1 MCTPKVLRAP
11 AGTGG
16 EAMRGPPERVDA
28 IRARST
34 DRENH
39 LIDELRAG
47 KIGRREFVRRAA
59 VAGMSIPLAGFIATA
74 CGAARDPLEEAD
86 PPQTGVPKQG
96 GTLRV
101 GQQQPPGALD
111 PVIVNNQPGLTVL
124 GQTGEFLVWSDGNL
138 ELQPRLA
145 ESWSANDDGS
155 AWTFNLRQGVKF
167 HNGAPMEA
175 EDVVTTFDRLA
186 DPENGSNALSV
197 FTGVLSKGGAKAVDA
212 STVEFTLDAPTGN
225 FPYLTSSDNYNAI
238 ILPKDYEGDWEKTF
252 IGTGPW
258 KLGQYRPG
266 VGITLLP
273 NEQYWD
279 PTRRPLAEKC
289 EFVFF
294 TNEQSLILGF
304 QGNQVDVVV
313 QFSVSG
319 GKALLTDPTV
329 VTTELKSSAHRQCH
343 MRCDVEPFDDKRIR
357 QAVGLLVNRPN
368 LVDGLLDTKTD
379 IGNDSPFAPV
389 YPSTSP
395 DVRQREQN
403 VAEARKLLE
412 AAGVADGFS
421 VTLSTWDGFEM
432 PDYAQLLQQD
442 LRAANIRLNL
452 SITDDGTYYGDATFG
467 NSPWLDS
474 KVGITEYGHRGVPNV
489 LLGAPLLSTGTW
501 NSAHFKNPTYDQLFA
516 DYTAAIDLDV
526 QRATAQQIQ
535 ELLLDETPILFAY
548 FYYFLSG
555 AKDYVAGVET
565 TAMGHTD
572 VSRTGFI

>member
-1 MCTPKVLRAP
+1 MQRPS
-11 AGTGG
+11 
-16 EAMRGPPERVDA
+16 ERVDA
-28 IRARST
+28 IRARGT

-39 LIDELRAG
+39 LIDQLRAR

-59 VAGMSIPLAGFIATA
+59 VAGMSLPLAGFIATA

-101 GQQQPPGALD
+101 GQEQPSGALD
-111 PVIVNNQPGLTVL
+111 PVLVNNQGGLTLL
-124 GQTGEFLVWSDGNL
+124 GQTGEFLAWSDGKL

-145 ESWSANDDGS
+145 ERWSPNDDGS
-155 AWTFNLRQGVKF
+155 VWTFNLRQGVTF
-167 HNGAPMEA
+167 HDGKTMDA

-186 DPENGSNALSV
+186 DPANGSNALSV
-197 FTGVLSKGGAKAVDA
+197 FSGVLSKGNTKAVDA
-212 STVEFTLDAPTGN
+212 TTVEFTLDAPTGN

-238 ILPKDYEGDWEKTF
+238 ILPKDYEGDWERTF

-258 KLGQYRPG
+258 KLGEYRPG
-266 VGITLLP
+266 VGVTFLP

-279 PTRRPLAEKC
+279 PARRPLAEKC
-289 EFVFF
+289 EFTFF

-343 MRCDVEPFDDKRIR
+343 MRCDVEPFNDKRIR
-357 QAVGLLVNRPN
+357 QAVGLLVNRTD

-403 VAEARKLLE
+403 IAEARKLLE

-432 PDYAQLLQQD
+432 PDYAQLLQQNV
-442 LRAANIRLNL
+442 LAAGIRLSL
-452 SITDDGTYYGDATFG
+452 SITDAGTYYGEATFG
-467 NSPWLDS
+467 NSRWLDS
-474 KVGITEYGHRGVPNV
+474 KIGITEYGHRGVPNV

-501 NSAHFKNPTYDQLFA
+501 NSAHFKNPTYDKLFA
-516 DYTAAIDLDV
+516 DYTAAIDLDT
-526 QRATAQQIQ
+526 QRATARQIQ
-535 ELLLDETPILFAY
+535 DLLLDETPILFAY